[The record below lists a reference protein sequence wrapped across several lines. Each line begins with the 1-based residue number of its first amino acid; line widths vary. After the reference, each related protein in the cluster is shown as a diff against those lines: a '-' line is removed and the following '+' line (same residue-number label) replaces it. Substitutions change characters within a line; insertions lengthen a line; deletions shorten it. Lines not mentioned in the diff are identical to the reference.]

1 MKHELAWKDLKGG
14 LTAFVCVVGVAAAV
28 LIFARVGGVRGSTA
42 TLYMVTNKA
51 AGVMEDSEVW
61 LGGQKAGTVS
71 GISFRPAESDTSE
84 RVSIE
89 LKILKKHFHHIRR
102 DSDVQ
107 IRPGTSLIGE
117 PVIYVT
123 VGSQSAPALR
133 EGDTLRARA
142 QIENRATGTDLI
154 NVVSDSVA
162 AIGRSVKQIVSV
174 AGPATREI
182 TQLRRKAEQQAHQ
195 ISGAIR
201 NFREGPRKDGS
212 LALLASDSAM
222 YAALSSIAA
231 TSDSIR
237 ALLAVSTNAGSIN
250 ANSADTHNWSA
261 MGSLGRFRADS
272 TLGHSIQNLV
282 TTLKS
287 LEVAYLSARD
297 SSSSSKRKI
306 MLHLDR
312 TRLQLDSLVQD
323 AKKHPIRYLP
333 L

>member
-1 MKHELAWKDLKGG
+1 MKRELAWKDLKGG
-14 LTAFVCVVGVAAAV
+14 LIAFVCVVGIAAAV
-28 LIFARVGGVRGSTA
+28 LVFARVGGVRGSTV

-61 LGGQKAGTVS
+61 LGGQKAGAVS
-71 GISFRPAESDTSE
+71 AISFRPVESDTSE
-84 RVSIE
+84 RVTIE
-89 LKILKKHFHHIRR
+89 LKILKKYFHHIRK

-123 VGSQSAPALR
+123 VGSQSAPALQER
-133 EGDTLRARA
+133 DTLRARA
-142 QIENRATGTDLI
+142 QMENRATGTDLI

-162 AIGRSVKQIVSV
+162 AIGRSVKEIVSI
-174 AGPATREI
+174 AGPTTREI
-182 TQLRRKAEQQAHQ
+182 TLLRRKAEQQANQ
-195 ISGAIR
+195 ISDAIR

-212 LALLASDSAM
+212 LALMVSDSAM
-222 YAALSSIAA
+222 HAALSSIAA
-231 TSDSIR
+231 TSDSIKR
-237 ALLAVSTNAGSIN
+237 LLAASTNATSIN
-250 ANSADTHNWSA
+250 ANSADTLNRGS
-261 MGSLGRFRADS
+261 MGTLGRFRTDS
-272 TLGHSIQNLV
+272 TLDHSIQNLV

-287 LEVAYLSARD
+287 LEVAYLSASD
-297 SSSSSKRKI
+297 SSLSSKRKV